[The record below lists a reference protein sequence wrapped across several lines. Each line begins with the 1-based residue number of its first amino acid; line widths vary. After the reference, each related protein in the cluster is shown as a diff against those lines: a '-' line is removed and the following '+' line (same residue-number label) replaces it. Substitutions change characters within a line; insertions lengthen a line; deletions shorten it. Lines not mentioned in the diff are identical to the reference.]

1 MKLIQRIFWKVY
13 QVEFK
18 TIDRHLENVQF
29 FRGLAWDVIGMA
41 LAEAKRKSNSEN
53 LKWAV
58 TNIKRL

>member
-18 TIDRHLENVQF
+18 TIDRQLENVQF